1 MHGQGPLQ
9 PLTPHTSKNDPNT
22 PPENLL
28 FVRTAE
34 GLESFSFLHLKAHG
48 LIHGVFTRRGGVS
61 DTPFHTL
68 NLSYAVGDRPE
79 AVTENLGKLRGTLSA
94 TRLIYLNQ
102 SHGVDILIPGEGT
115 EAHAVATADAL
126 ITRLP
131 GTALLIKQADCQA
144 VILFDPRRGVAAN
157 VHCGWRGNV
166 ANLLGRVVSRMK
178 EEFSC
183 KGSDILAAIGPSL
196 GPCCAE
202 FVGYKEI
209 FPDSFRGFMVRENH
223 FDLWSLSSTQL
234 IDAGVRRERIEVAGL
249 CTRCRTDLFY
259 SYRKEGNT
267 GRFGTVAMLPG

>member
-9 PLTPHTSKNDPNT
+9 PLTPDTTKTDPNL
-22 PPENLL
+22 PENLL

-34 GLESFSFLHLKAHG
+34 GLESFSFPNLKSHG
-48 LIHGVFTRRGGVS
+48 LVHGVFTRRGGVS
-61 DTPFHTL
+61 RTPFHSL
-68 NLSYAVGDRPE
+68 NLSHAVGDRPE
-79 AVTENLGKLRGTLSA
+79 AVTENLGKVRAALSA
-94 TRLIYLNQ
+94 TRLITLNQ
-102 SHGVDILIPGEGT
+102 SHGVDILIPGEG
-115 EAHAVATADAL
+115 EEVHAVPTADAL

-144 VILFDPRRGVAAN
+144 VILFDPRRGVVAN

-209 FPDSFRGFMVRENH
+209 FPEAFQAFRVRENH
-223 FDLWSLSSTQL
+223 FDLWSLSSQQL
-234 IDAGVRRERIEVAGL
+234 IEAGLKREKIEVAGV